1 VRFIFGGKKYL
12 ALSLA
17 ALMLLASAP
26 VSAQEKSS
34 DEWQYDFEVYVWLP
48 TIKPTLPNGET
59 LNWSL
64 SDLLKNLDFMAMFD
78 GGARKGKWS
87 MGADFIYLNLGD
99 TRTISKEIINHP
111 VDVEADLDL
120 RALPFTVTAGYQIA
134 ESEKSRTD
142 IIGGVRYIY
151 IRVPLEFSVGDK
163 IEKALTGKV
172 ITWDGIVGLQG
183 KTGIND
189 RWYFDYYGDI
199 GTGQSKLTWQA
210 KAGFGYHFNKWTATF
225 GYRYLRWNYESTE
238 ILKNLTIVGPYVGA
252 RWTW

>member
-1 VRFIFGGKKYL
+1 MRFLLKRSWIVTL
-12 ALSLA
+12 ALTFTFLA
-17 ALMLLASAP
+17 GSTSVL
-26 VSAQEKSS
+26 AQEESS
-34 DEWQYDFEVYVWLP
+34 DEWEYDFEIYGWLP

-64 SDLLKNLDFMAMFD
+64 SDLLSNLDFMAMFD

-151 IRVPLEFSVGDK
+151 IRLPIELSIGDK
-163 IEKALTGKV
+163 IENTLTEKL

-238 ILKNLTIVGPYVGA
+238 ILKNLTIVGPYIGA
-252 RWTW
+252 KWTW